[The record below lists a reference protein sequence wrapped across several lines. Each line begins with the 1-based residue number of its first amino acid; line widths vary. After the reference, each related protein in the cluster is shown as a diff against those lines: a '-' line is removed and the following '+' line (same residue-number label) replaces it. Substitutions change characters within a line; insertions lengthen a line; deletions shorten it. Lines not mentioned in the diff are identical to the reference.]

1 MTEEKKK
8 PVTAKDRVQTELK
21 DLTGNILAV
30 IAFKEG
36 KKYAK
41 LSKGNQRLLRIQ
53 LKIMTD
59 YSEVLALRLLNW

>member
-1 MTEEKKK
+1 MTEEKKPK
-8 PVTAKDRVQTELK
+8 TAKSRVEDELAELQDRTVKL
-21 DLTGNILAV
+21 V
-30 IAFKEG
+30 AFKIG